1 MPIRKGSAV
10 WQGKLKQG
18 KGTVKLGS
26 GAFEGPVSYAS
37 RFEEGEGTNPEEL
50 IGAAH
55 AACFSMAL
63 AHKLGE
69 YGYDP
74 QKIETSAAVTIEM
87 TAGSFKITAV
97 ELDLRARVPEIGR
110 EEFRKYAEEA
120 KETCPVSEALQGVDI
135 TLKSAL
141 ET

>member
-1 MPIRKGSAV
+1 MPVRKGSAV

-18 KGTVKLGS
+18 DGTVRVGS

-37 RFEEGEGTNPEEL
+37 RFENGEGTNPEEL

-55 AACFSMAL
+55 SACFSMAL

-69 YGYDP
+69 NGYEP
-74 QKIETSAAVTIEM
+74 RTIETSAEVTIEM
-87 TAGSFKITAV
+87 TAGSFKISSI
-97 ELDLRARVPEIGR
+97 ELDTRARVPDIDR

-120 KETCPVSEALQGVDI
+120 KDTCPVSEALSGVKI
-135 TLKSAL
+135 KLKSAL
-141 ET
+141 ES